1 MAALRYLA
9 VAESFSYRSALFGRA
24 LLWSLP
30 HSLGVFALTCGVL
43 CDPSGFRERPEDFAK
58 VLFIA
63 RITEWNEASKM
74 PKG

>member
-1 MAALRYLA
+1 M
-9 VAESFSYRSALFGRA
+9 LFGRA

-30 HSLGVFALTCGVL
+30 RSLGVFALTCAVL